1 MVIWISTSVFVVIRL
16 IISVISVLVRAFA
29 FFVKIPFYA
38 IQASLILMG
47 ALMVRSSVSK
57 IPSIRPNN
65 KYVYVHGFN
74 FLFWFI
80 LFSLLA
86 YGIVVSEI
94 YRKNE
99 EHRKP
104 IFFFTVLILQDV
116 VETCIDC
123 FLMWQVLRYARGNK
137 ISN

>member
-1 MVIWISTSVFVVIRL
+1 MATKL
-16 IISVISVLVRAFA
+16 TISVISVLIEGFA
-29 FFVKIPFYA
+29 LYVKIPFCLLTA
-38 IQASLILMG
+38 GLILMA
-47 ALMVRSSVSK
+47 ALMLKYRVSK
-57 IPSIRPNN
+57 IPDVRPNN